1 MTDAAQNYAMEYVPT
16 LRERFWRKAGFHF
29 HLGDE
34 PPDVDLLKGWM
45 QTRMGVNLSWPD
57 RLRILLTGKFRFTLT
72 SHTDTESPSVIK
84 NRFDWEIIAPGDK
97 R

>member
-1 MTDAAQNYAMEYVPT
+1 MTDETQGFAMEYVPS
-16 LRERFWRKAGFHF
+16 LRERFWRKMGFHF

-45 QTRMGVNLSWPD
+45 QTRMGINLTFLD
-57 RLRILLTGKFRFTLT
+57 RVRILFTGKLRLTLT

-84 NRFDWEIIAPGDK
+84 NRFDWEIIPPGDK